1 MLTREVGEF
10 LENSMQYSKKKQL
23 NVVVGNVFNTYN
35 FMIVEQWKVWVKIVC
50 VLNWKS
56 LILWS

>member
-23 NVVVGNVFNTYN
+23 NVVVGDVFNTFN
-35 FMIVEQWKVWVKIVC
+35 FIIVEQ
-50 VLNWKS
+50 
-56 LILWS
+56 

>member
-23 NVVVGNVFNTYN
+23 NVVVGNVFNTFN
-35 FMIVEQWKVWVKIVC
+35 FMIVEQWKVWVKIVY